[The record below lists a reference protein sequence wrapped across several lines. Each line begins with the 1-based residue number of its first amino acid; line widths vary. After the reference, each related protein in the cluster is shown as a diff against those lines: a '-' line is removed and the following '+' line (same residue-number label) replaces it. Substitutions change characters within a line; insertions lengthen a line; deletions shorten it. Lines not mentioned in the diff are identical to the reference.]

1 VTWSNWSALAAICAL
16 GAVSPGPSL
25 VVMMKHTVG
34 ASRAHGVAA
43 ALGHGCG
50 VALYALLSVLGLS
63 AVLTT
68 HRVLFGAV
76 VWAGAGYLAFLGVK
90 MLASPTGGVV
100 DLSVQPHG
108 VPLRRA
114 ARDGLAV
121 SLVNPKLAVFFV
133 ALFSQFVGPG
143 SAPSERLVLVMTPA
157 GIDTLWHVLVVLLV
171 SQSRVLSW
179 LRSHVRWLNRAM
191 GVALILLGLRIV
203 VT

>member
-1 VTWSNWSALAAICAL
+1 
-16 GAVSPGPSL
+16 
-25 VVMMKHTVG
+25 MMKHTVG